1 MPHHSFPCRA
11 SREIVKRTVIPEAW
25 TGAEGSTS
33 DQGLSSAPWRD
44 KVAQN
49 MATFPFFHLPC
60 ALTEKAMAPHSS
72 TGAWKIPWAEEP
84 GRLQSLGSLESD
96 TTE

>member
-1 MPHHSFPCRA
+1 MLKKIAMPHHNFPSRA

-49 MATFPFFHLPC
+49 TATFPFFHLPR

-72 TGAWKIPWAEEP
+72 TVA
-84 GRLQSLGSLESD
+84 
-96 TTE
+96 

>member
-1 MPHHSFPCRA
+1 MYNVKKKKKAMPHHNFPSEA
-11 SREIVKRTVIPEAW
+11 SREIVKRTVIPGAW

-44 KVAQN
+44 RVAQN
-49 MATFPFFHLPC
+49 TATFPFFHLPR

-72 TGAWKIPWAEEP
+72 TVA
-84 GRLQSLGSLESD
+84 
-96 TTE
+96 